1 MNTIVW
7 ILQIYLAALFA
18 YSGIMKGTQ
27 RREYLVRIG
36 QTGVANLPYR
46 VIRSIAVIELLGA
59 LGLILPWAIWILPVL
74 TPISA
79 IGFALIMLLAAP
91 IHYKRK
97 EYKSVFGVNLTTFLI
112 CVFIAYTRLQQ
123 LG

>member
-7 ILQIYLAALFA
+7 ILQIYIAALFT
-18 YSGIMKGTQ
+18 YSGIMKATQ

-46 VIRSIAVIELLGA
+46 VIRGIAVMELLGA
-59 LGLILPWAIWILPVL
+59 IGLILPWAVWIYPVL

-79 IGFALIMLLAAP
+79 IGFALIMLFAAP

-97 EYKSVFGVNLTTFLI
+97 EYRSVFGVNLTTFLI
-112 CVFIAYTRLQQ
+112 CVFIAYIRIQQ
-123 LG
+123 LS